1 MQSIEGQLKLFV
13 RLFLFNVSWIG
24 EIVQF
29 PKTVRPRGVVEQ
41 WLGSVEQAM
50 FDSVKHY
57 LKVKFFYFSVG
68 STNLV
73 NIWISFQLG
82 LVDIKTQDYVDWIQ
96 NHHGQVVLTISQVIY
111 TREVNQALDSS
122 SDDVDDS
129 LTKIRDEIITTI
141 NRVCSLVFI
150 DLEETKLLT
159 VEALLTLQVHWRDI
173 FDVLIQ
179 NHVRSTF
186 HEMRLFHWF
195 LFPSIDSW

>member
-1 MQSIEGQLKLFV
+1 M
-13 RLFLFNVSWIG
+13 
-24 EIVQF
+24 
-29 PKTVRPRGVVEQ
+29 
-41 WLGSVEQAM
+41 
-50 FDSVKHY
+50 
-57 LKVKFFYFSVG
+57 
-68 STNLV
+68 
-73 NIWISFQLG
+73 
-82 LVDIKTQDYVDWIQ
+82 
-96 NHHGQVVLTISQVIY
+96 
-111 TREVNQALDSS
+111 NQALDSS

-186 HEMRLFHWF
+186 HEMRLFH
-195 LFPSIDSW
+195 